1 MTNYKSLCN
10 MPTCKI
16 TNFLFIFPFFSS
28 FFFKITCRIVFSYHI
43 FSAYRLR
50 QHFYIKTQEE
60 RLSGAPLAL
69 NRKNFHLCFFTFA
82 TIRQAC
88 KSGTNER
95 SHHEQPEVA
104 PSVPACSVGEK
115 TLTERACRIYACVG
129 ERYAD
134 EVYEG
139 ECETDGETGKPAVVF
154 FIGGTENDHQE
165 DKCEESFHHESA
177 STADGFVAFVGGIDA
192 IVSLVFVAIVKGTDT
207 GDLKLDPNEREKLE
221 NAFALY
227 LGEKSVNVSPGYA
240 LLFTI
245 ACIYGSKIY
254 TALQNRKQNELIEA
268 QRKQIEELKQQNAAL
283 QSMLARENEETDEQ

>member
-1 MTNYKSLCN
+1 MYERKAETNGQ
-10 MPTCKI
+10 T
-16 TNFLFIFPFFSS
+16 
-28 FFFKITCRIVFSYHI
+28 
-43 FSAYRLR
+43 
-50 QHFYIKTQEE
+50 
-60 RLSGAPLAL
+60 
-69 NRKNFHLCFFTFA
+69 
-82 TIRQAC
+82 
-88 KSGTNER
+88 
-95 SHHEQPEVA
+95 
-104 PSVPACSVGEK
+104 GE
-115 TLTERACRIYACVG
+115 L
-129 ERYAD
+129 
-134 EVYEG
+134 
-139 ECETDGETGKPAVVF
+139 AVVF

-177 STADGFVAFVGGIDA
+177 STADGFVAFGGGIDA
-192 IVSLVFVAIVKGTDT
+192 IVPLVFVAIVKGTDT
-207 GDLKLDPNEREKLE
+207 GDLKLDPNEREELE